1 MKNLKRL
8 ILITVDM
15 YICMYMYNEI
25 LINDFFSESF
35 CVLCIMNYNTY
46 YKFYFFQGK
55 IILNA
60 IIERKVK
67 FYIK

>member
-1 MKNLKRL
+1 
-8 ILITVDM
+8 M
-15 YICMYMYNEI
+15 YIVVFDSFLFFNEI

-46 YKFYFFQGK
+46 YKFYFFQRN

-60 IIERKVK
+60 TIERKVK